1 MKISP
6 LDIRKQNFKR
16 ALRGVDPEE
25 VRMFLEVVAS
35 EYEKVLQDNA
45 MMAEKL
51 RYQDQRLD
59 EYRELERSMRNS
71 LVTADRIANE
81 SREASEREAG
91 RIIQDAHTR
100 AERILEDSRER
111 LQKLVQDVESLR
123 SKKDIYVRRFRT
135 MLEAQLSVLNEQ
147 GQQFDEIHGLENSAH
162 SLLANS
168 QGQLDSES
176 VSLAAEDRENPK
188 RRPEAASRN
197 GKGSASASVRPF
209 RMSVVPPPVRGSR
222 STSPSAPTG
231 SPHDVHHLVPES
243 VASFEID
250 AHETAATFPSPST
263 MDGQGSGVTGASASG
278 ETPAPAR
285 SPESG
290 DLFGGTGATAAE
302 GSAAGASGQEPGHGT
317 DAPRA
322 DAPSEPTH
330 GMADVRGVGRFFRR
344 THAKLALEGRWNQEE
359 TDEAAP
365 PEAGAAH
372 AGSRDG
378 SDAEEMDD
386 AEFFKA
392 QQRTEGFFEID
403 AAERSRKA

>member
-59 EYRELERSMRNS
+59 EYRDLERSMRNS

-162 SLLANS
+162 SLLETSHTHLDGDAHANTSAS
-168 QGQLDSES
+168 QGSTEPSSNGSSAHSEGG
-176 VSLAAEDRENPK
+176 AAT
-188 RRPEAASRN
+188 
-197 GKGSASASVRPF
+197 RPF
-209 RMSVVPPPVRGSR
+209 RMSVVPPPSSQSSSVRGVPESR
-222 STSPSAPTG
+222 
-231 SPHDVHHLVPES
+231 DVGDLAPES

-250 AHETAATFPSPST
+250 AHETATTFPSP
-263 MDGQGSGVTGASASG
+263 GAYGASSDEESEEESE
-278 ETPAPAR
+278 ETEPRAHAGDGG
-285 SPESG
+285 SSG
-290 DLFGGTGATAAE
+290 DLFSQRPADASAE
-302 GSAAGASGQEPGHGT
+302 
-317 DAPRA
+317 APRA
-322 DAPSEPTH
+322 NSGPSGDEEIR
-330 GMADVRGVGRFFRR
+330 GEAVESSYSKADVRGVGRFFRR
-344 THAKLALEGRWNQEE
+344 THANLSLEDHGSVEPDHQEE
-359 TDEAAP
+359 DEATSHEQA
-365 PEAGAAH
+365 E
-372 AGSRDG
+372 RDG
-378 SDAEEMDD
+378 GGDD
-386 AEFFKA
+386 SSAEFFKM
-392 QQRTEGFFEID
+392 QQRSEGFFEID

>member
-51 RYQDQRLD
+51 RYQEQRLD

-162 SLLANS
+162 SLLETSKSNLEAA
-168 QGQLDSES
+168 
-176 VSLAAEDRENPK
+176 AAEP
-188 RRPEAASRN
+188 SSN
-197 GKGSASASVRPF
+197 GSSASPESTGTHPF
-209 RMSVVPPPVRGSR
+209 RMSVVPPPAR
-222 STSPSAPTG
+222 SSGEVPEPR
-231 SPHDVHHLVPES
+231 DVGDLAPES

-250 AHETAATFPSPST
+250 AHETAATFPSPGAYGEPAGDEAEPGT
-263 MDGQGSGVTGASASG
+263 PRDDDGTESAA
-278 ETPAPAR
+278 AP
-285 SPESG
+285 SG
-290 DLFGGTGATAAE
+290 DLFSPRTADGQGESSPPPSGTF
-302 GSAAGASGQEPGHGT
+302 SDPNPASDDDLPPT
-317 DAPRA
+317 RA
-322 DAPSEPTH
+322 N
-330 GMADVRGVGRFFRR
+330 ADVRGVGRFFRR
-344 THAKLALEGRWNQEE
+344 THANLSLGEQAHDEGSAARPDAAG
-359 TDEAAP
+359 DEDG
-365 PEAGAAH
+365 AGE
-372 AGSRDG
+372 SDG
-378 SDAEEMDD
+378 
-386 AEFFKA
+386 EFFDM
-392 QQRTEGFFEID
+392 QQRSEGFFEID